1 MLVKHGAD
9 PKFVLHADYIAE
21 RGFGGVPQKET
32 ATALMAAVGIIR
44 TKAWV
49 PLEPGDTEALTLET
63 VKLAVELGAD
73 LNVANTDGRTALDG
87 ANALRYKSVV
97 DYLVAQGAKPGTGG
111 SAPGRGGAGGRG
123 TAAGRGA
130 GR

>member
-1 MLVKHGAD
+1 
-9 PKFVLHADYIAE
+9 
-21 RGFGGVPQKET
+21 
-32 ATALMAAVGIIR
+32 MAAVGIIR

-49 PLEPGDTEALTLET
+49 PLERGDSEALTLET

-73 LNVANTDGRTALDG
+73 LNVANTDGRTALDA
-87 ANALRYKSVV
+87 ANALRYKGVA

-111 SAPGRGGAGGRG
+111 SSSGRGGAGGRG
-123 TAAGRGA
+123 AATGRGA